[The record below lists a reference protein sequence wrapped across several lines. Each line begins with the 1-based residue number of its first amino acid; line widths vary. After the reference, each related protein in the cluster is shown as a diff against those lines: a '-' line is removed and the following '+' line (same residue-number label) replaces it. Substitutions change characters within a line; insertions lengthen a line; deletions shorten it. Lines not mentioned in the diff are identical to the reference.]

1 MFPNI
6 QKTFVAGWTNL
17 TCPELVDHETIEI
30 QFTLT
35 LYPLAGNATHSLST
49 MIEAAVAI
57 EHDGL

>member
-6 QKTFVAGWTNL
+6 PKTFVADWTDL
-17 TCPELVDHETIEI
+17 TCPKLIDRETIEE

-57 EHDGL
+57 EQDGL

>member
-6 QKTFVAGWTNL
+6 PKTFVAGWTDL
-17 TCPELVDHETIEI
+17 TCPKLIDRETIEE

-49 MIEAAVAI
+49 VKETAIAI

>member
-1 MFPNI
+1 VLALHPI
-6 QKTFVAGWTNL
+6 TW
-17 TCPELVDHETIEI
+17 EIDHHETIEI

-49 MIEAAVAI
+49 VKETAIAI